1 MSYTIRDG
9 GLAAKDPSDI
19 RVFQFDWGAEAL
31 EAGASVI
38 ISTFQAIGIR
48 GDLTTT
54 PLSLDA
60 PSVLP
65 GERQTQVRIDA
76 GARGSIWRIN
86 NKIVTDESPSQT
98 IERSFFLLIEER

>member
-9 GLAAKDPSDI
+9 DMALKDPSDI

-31 EAGASVI
+31 QVGASI
-38 ISTFQAIGIR
+38 ITSTFQAIGVR
-48 GDLTTT
+48 GNLATT

-65 GERQTQVRIDA
+65 GERQTQIRIDA
-76 GARGSIWRIN
+76 GARNSMWRIN

-98 IERSFFLLIEER
+98 IERSFFLLIQEK